1 MSISTDY
8 KRIIRAGFIN
18 FSRNPVVSIVSIL
31 IMTVTLFLIGSI
43 ILMNAL
49 MSFSLAQISERV
61 DINIYFYPDVQETT
75 VLAVR
80 DNLVLL
86 PEIAA
91 VEYVT
96 EEEAIAEFRERH
108 ADDYLTLQAL
118 DELDE
123 NPLGASLNVRALESA
138 QYESIAQYVESLSS
152 SDSVIASSIE
162 KINYNQN
169 REIIERLN
177 DIMDTAQRL
186 GWALTIFFI
195 AISIMITFN
204 TIRLAIY
211 GAREEISIMRLVG
224 AENKYIRGPFMFEG
238 VLYGI
243 TATLLTVGLFFPM
256 TLWLSKFTTVFF
268 GGMDLFAY
276 FINNLLQIVFILL
289 VVGVL
294 LGMISSFIATRTYLN
309 K

>member
-1 MSISTDY
+1 
-8 KRIIRAGFIN
+8 
-18 FSRNPVVSIVSIL
+18 
-31 IMTVTLFLIGSI
+31 MTVTLFLIGSI
-43 ILMNAL
+43 ILVNAL

-61 DINIYFYPDVQETT
+61 DINIYFYPEVQETT

-80 DNLVLL
+80 DDLVLL

-91 VEYVT
+91 VEYIS

-138 QYESIAQYVESLSS
+138 QYESIAQYLESLSS
-152 SDSVIASSIE
+152 SDSAVGSSIE

-177 DIMDTAQRL
+177 DIMDTTQRL

-211 GAREEISIMRLVG
+211 GAREEISVMRLVG
-224 AENKYIRGPFMFEG
+224 AENKYIRGPFMVEG
-238 VLYGI
+238 VLYGVC
-243 TATLLTVGLFFPM
+243 AMLLAVGLFFPM

-276 FINNLLQIVFILL
+276 FINNLIQIIFILL
-289 VVGVL
+289 VVGIL